1 MVCLT
6 ILNRSVIPLCWNF
19 GGRTFECPFV
29 GRLGFSEPHSHD
41 IQPQGFSVWASV
53 SLLSHPPKS
62 HARFSFGVKLNLTIF
77 LLESEIPSPLHFCG
91 APSIERILALS
102 PSSSPS
108 DQTSFNNLAALTNS
122 RALAITVPFGLIIV
136 PFGPKH
142 RSTFLRRYRSLPKII
157 PSFFLL
163 RTAHRDC

>member
-6 ILNRSVIPLCWNF
+6 VLNRSVIPLCWNF

-91 APSIERILALS
+91 APSIERTHLLVRPWANSIPAL
-102 PSSSPS
+102 PSLHLFGSEFHRCNAISSFVPAANPITAPPS
-108 DQTSFNNLAALTNS
+108 LHSFGSSVNSIHPRRHLFIRLAA
-122 RALAITVPFGLIIV
+122 R
-136 PFGPKH
+136 
-142 RSTFLRRYRSLPKII
+142 
-157 PSFFLL
+157 
-163 RTAHRDC
+163 